1 MIVPRWCAT
10 VQLCQVPGG
19 QKRIQRG
26 DWRGQLLKKTSLISK
41 FFLDLA
47 LHSENR
53 KEVFFLF
60 LSPTLLGPC
69 EDPEFRPIILVL
81 KFYLVSQLIDLVGKH
96 LLVKQL
102 TYNVSFV
109 SWTLFAF
116 LKNVFCFCK
125 CCRVPC
131 SINSPPVG
139 GPNTP
144 GLGQG
149 KGSNPTWKVL
159 GLL

>member
-10 VQLCQVPGG
+10 VQLCQVPRRLE
-19 QKRIQRG
+19 KNT

-47 LHSENR
+47 LHSENG

-81 KFYLVSQLIDLVGKH
+81 KFYLVS
-96 LLVKQL
+96 
-102 TYNVSFV
+102 
-109 SWTLFAF
+109 
-116 LKNVFCFCK
+116 
-125 CCRVPC
+125 
-131 SINSPPVG
+131 
-139 GPNTP
+139 
-144 GLGQG
+144 
-149 KGSNPTWKVL
+149 
-159 GLL
+159 